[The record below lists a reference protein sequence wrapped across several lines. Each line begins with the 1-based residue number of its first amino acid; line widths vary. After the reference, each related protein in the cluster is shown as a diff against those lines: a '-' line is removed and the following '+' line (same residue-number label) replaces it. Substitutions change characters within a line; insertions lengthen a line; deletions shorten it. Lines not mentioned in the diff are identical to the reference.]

1 MLATA
6 GARVPGVGDDTP
18 RSVAASRSR
27 LVSRMP
33 TMVISF
39 RFGSRSISV
48 RGKAMRSR
56 MVQITSN
63 GASARAASSSV
74 RCASKTVIS
83 ALPSSRDQSAL
94 RMATWA

>member
-1 MLATA
+1 
-6 GARVPGVGDDTP
+6 
-18 RSVAASRSR
+18 
-27 LVSRMP
+27 MP
-33 TMVISF
+33 TMVISL
-39 RFGSRSISV
+39 RFGSRSSSE

-56 MVQITSN
+56 IVQIMSN

-94 RMATWA
+94 CRATWA